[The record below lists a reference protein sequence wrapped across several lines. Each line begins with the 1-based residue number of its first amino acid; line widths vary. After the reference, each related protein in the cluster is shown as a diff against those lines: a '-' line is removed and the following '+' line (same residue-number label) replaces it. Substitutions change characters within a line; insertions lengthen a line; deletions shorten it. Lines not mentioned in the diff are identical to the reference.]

1 MSVVLLV
8 TVQWYQVMSSCVSQH
23 EIGVR
28 PPDTNNCEFT
38 AASATPQLY
47 IFCVWNAMWML
58 RNPGFGMG
66 WGMSTFHGTCFPK
79 LPNGN
84 SMLRPGMKLRSRD
97 LTGHCDNSW
106 LSTYILAFM
115 LRWNAKPHVL
125 KARGSLAKKA
135 SR

>member
-47 IFCVWNAMWML
+47 IFLCLECDVDATQPGVWDGLGHVNVPRNML
-58 RNPGFGMG
+58 
-66 WGMSTFHGTCFPK
+66 PK
-79 LPNGN
+79 I
-84 SMLRPGMKLRSRD
+84 
-97 LTGHCDNSW
+97 T
-106 LSTYILAFM
+106 
-115 LRWNAKPHVL
+115 
-125 KARGSLAKKA
+125 
-135 SR
+135 